1 MNTTSMRFNNT
12 DKSWFA
18 SIGKYLAKIIYAP
31 GVTQL
36 PLVLTSLLFTIYVS
50 TTVVKYF
57 KVHYK
62 TFVLEAHLNVHNS
75 TMAPENNFHENYF
88 KTTHY
93 NLARVISNWLLP
105 FILMLSSSNHCKIL
119 KFPEQKWKINL

>member
-1 MNTTSMRFNNT
+1 MRFNNR

-62 TFVLEAHLNVHNS
+62 TFVFEAHLNMHNS
-75 TMAPENNFHENYF
+75 TMASKLF
-88 KTTHY
+88 T
-93 NLARVISNWLLP
+93 I
-105 FILMLSSSNHCKIL
+105 I
-119 KFPEQKWKINL
+119 